1 MEGNSNSLNPRV
13 VPPQTI
19 QEINKKLTEAT
30 VKLLGTSGPS
40 NLVTIT
46 RDLVIPE
53 LSIEQQAIADAITP
67 AIGADGQWW
76 IGNQPTG
83 VMASGYVTSPDGSVW
98 VLSGIS
104 NNGTNPTYSKVFD
117 PNAPTP

>member
-19 QEINKKLTEAT
+19 QEINKMLTEAT

-104 NNGTNPTYSKVFD
+104 NNGTNPTYSKVYD